1 MSMEQ
6 VNDRLVNF
14 ASDIDEN
21 TMEQAK
27 LTSQL
32 PFIFPHVALM
42 PVSQVLACT
51 PQHPLFG
58 NKQPKQTGTH
68 WIVFMKEAL
77 DEIPQD

>member
-1 MSMEQ
+1 MSNCIVKLPSVESFG
-6 VNDRLVNF
+6 RLTPDKWLAMKNL
-14 ASDIDEN
+14 E
-21 TMEQAK
+21 
-27 LTSQL
+27 
-32 PFIFPHVALM
+32 
-42 PVSQVLACT
+42 LACT